1 MTTPDAELNKAL
13 WLDKTAFWHLKKTEQ
28 DVDKLRAALPKE
40 VKDSLILWDRAGA
53 VTADLIYALTVHL
66 NKEKEAG
73 RSWPYHATRDQAREC
88 IKAAKELLHNINL
101 AQTVASTV
109 ETVDAHGVR
118 IDGLEEHVAE
128 QKTFK
133 EEQEKTNGYL
143 QNEVDACVDGHK
155 ATQHDVKEQRRAM
168 DKVKHFVE
176 GAIGQQSRMAETLDN
191 KFMTEEKERKELHCL
206 TVKKAEA
213 AAGAQKEVNML
224 AQLNDDNCKRLA
236 ASDEANRVLTAQ
248 NAELK
253 AQLVLAKDSGEQAAK
268 HAEKDQVRERKFQER
283 EKNLLTQT
291 RRESH
296 GRHEKEKEQI
306 VSRHAEERKALDDRL
321 VAEGRKVAA
330 VEAERD
336 ALTSKVKESDAR
348 VRAADERAA
357 TLDAKREEL
366 AAKLKDALAAEA
378 LASTE
383 LEKAKI
389 ALRQAHDQQSK
400 VSGVADELRGRCV
413 KLEADL
419 VAACAEPCI

>member
-73 RSWPYHATRDQAREC
+73 RSWPSRATRDQAREC

-118 IDGLEEHVAE
+118 IDGLEEHVVE

-133 EEQEKTNGYL
+133 EEQEKTNRWL
-143 QNEVDACVDGHK
+143 QKEVDACVDGHK
-155 ATQHDVKEQRRAM
+155 TTQLDVNDQRRAM

-176 GAIGQQSRMAETLDN
+176 GAIGQQSRMAETLEN

-213 AAGAQKEVNML
+213 AAGLQQEVKML

-236 ASDEANRVLTAQ
+236 ASDDRRL
-248 NAELK
+248 
-253 AQLVLAKDSGEQAAK
+253 
-268 HAEKDQVRERKFQER
+268 
-283 EKNLLTQT
+283 T
-291 RRESH
+291 RRE
-296 GRHEKEKEQI
+296 
-306 VSRHAEERKALDDRL
+306 
-321 VAEGRKVAA
+321 
-330 VEAERD
+330 
-336 ALTSKVKESDAR
+336 
-348 VRAADERAA
+348 
-357 TLDAKREEL
+357 
-366 AAKLKDALAAEA
+366 
-378 LASTE
+378 
-383 LEKAKI
+383 
-389 ALRQAHDQQSK
+389 
-400 VSGVADELRGRCV
+400 
-413 KLEADL
+413 DL
-419 VAACAEPCI
+419 GCDV